1 MRSVLNKPYYR
12 SMDDIS
18 ILQKIAKK
26 YSLKMT
32 GDPEPLHGGLMHK
45 VYKVNR
51 EQKTVIIKLLNPSIM
66 QRPDAM
72 HNFALAEQQEQ
83 QLEETSIPI
92 LQVLSIHGRKMQEMD
107 GMYFYVFDYFE
118 GKSLKTDEITAFHC
132 SQIGEALA
140 KIHGI
145 DQRNEKMKDRDR
157 NIYVLLKETMPVIKA
172 CEYRRNKALNK
183 LPPVMSICHN
193 DMDSKNVLWDGKEYR
208 IIDLECLSYN
218 NPYCEMMELAL
229 NWSGFDIGLQDYSL
243 LHTFLQSYE
252 SAGGKLPTDWE
263 PIYDFCTDKTEWLA
277 YNIKR
282 VLGIDCL
289 EEEKEIGRKE
299 IEKTIQQIPF
309 YHEHRREILAHFQ
322 YR

>member
-1 MRSVLNKPYYR
+1 MN
-12 SMDDIS
+12 
-18 ILQKIAKK
+18 
-26 YSLKMT
+26 
-32 GDPEPLHGGLMHK
+32 K
-45 VYKVNR
+45 VYKVNT
-51 EQKTVIIKLLNPSIM
+51 EQRAYVIKLLNPFIM
-66 QRPDAM
+66 HRPDAM
-72 HNFALAEQQEQ
+72 YNFALAEQLEQ
-83 QLEETSIPI
+83 RLEETSIPI
-92 LQVLSIHGRKMQEMD
+92 LPALSIHGSKMQEID
-107 GMYFYVFDYFE
+107 GTYFYVYDYFK
-118 GKSLKTDEITAFHC
+118 GKALKTDEITTFLCA
-132 SQIGEALA
+132 QIGEVLA

-145 DQRNEKMKDRDR
+145 ERRNEKQNIQESHVEWEMYLQKMKDRDR

-229 NWSGFDIGLQDYSL
+229 PWSGFDIGLQDYSL